1 MKVEIVL
8 ICNKNDYTTYYHVHI
23 CYLYNIIKQDIGIC
37 IVCICCIKPAKR
49 LDWLGWFFLWTL
61 MGGREAWKATKNSN
75 FYFKIVIYSNFFP
88 QIIFQFFFKII
99 FFHGQRRALHLVKYI
114 DQWLQVANYYSFWF
128 FFCKYFLS
136 GSKFGIALLKLLH
149 FLPTHTVLMFLKF
162 LNIFLYC
169 VMPFWPWEKNCWF
182 FFFKFLW

>member
-1 MKVEIVL
+1 MLHKAGQTAGL
-8 ICNKNDYTTYYHVHI
+8 IGLIFFVDTHGRPRGVKGYKKFEFLFQNS
-23 CYLYNIIKQDIGIC
+23 YLFK
-37 IVCICCIKPAKR
+37 
-49 LDWLGWFFLWTL
+49 FF
-61 MGGREAWKATKNSN
+61 S
-75 FYFKIVIYSNFFP
+75 I
-88 QIIFQFFFKII
+88 FFFKII

-169 VMPFWPWEKNCWF
+169 VMPF
-182 FFFKFLW
+182 